1 MAIYS
6 IGRKRV
12 ILALLLTT
20 VLLLT
25 LDLNGNP
32 VIDAGREGFAQV
44 MRPVE
49 TATGVVTNPIERVW
63 HGISNYDDLEIENI
77 ALQEQ
82 VDRLIGTQA
91 AGEAAVIEG
100 KELQALYSLP
110 SLSGIDTEVARVV
123 GYAANNLDQVIEIDK
138 GSLSGIEV
146 GMAVV
151 NQAGLVGRV
160 TKVSLTSARVMLVTD
175 SRYTVAVKVTS
186 ASDAD
191 ADVPTN
197 TSPSGLSPSEMADAA
212 TTTTTVPAPLGPFV
226 PGVTLPDGS
235 PVPDTTLPGAALG
248 PDGEPVIDPLTGRPL
263 DAAQIAAL
271 LDALAATSTAPTVGT
286 PADTPS
292 ATPPTGSP
300 TTGSTTTPAATT
312 TTTTIAEVIEKEYGA
327 LEGRG
332 RLRLPQIIF
341 VQDSPSL
348 SELVAGD
355 LVETAGGSESLAP
368 TGIPVGRVVN
378 RAARPGSG
386 GPLLDVALHA
396 DLGRLNI
403 VRVVLYK
410 PLSEVDQ

>member
-6 IGRKRV
+6 VGRKRV

-25 LDLNGNP
+25 LDLRGNP
-32 VIDAGREGFAQV
+32 VIDAARDGFTQV

-49 TATGVVTNPIERVW
+49 AATGVVTNPIERIW
-63 HGISNYDDLEIENI
+63 HGITNYDDLERENL

-91 AGEAAVIEG
+91 AAEAAVIEG

-138 GSLSGIEV
+138 GSASGIEV

-151 NQAGLVGRV
+151 NQAGLVGKITQV
-160 TKVSLTSARVMLVTD
+160 TRTSARVMLVTD
-175 SRYTVAVKVTS
+175 GRYSVAVKVTS
-186 ASDAD
+186 ASAAD
-191 ADVPTN
+191 ANVPTN
-197 TSPSGLSPSEMADAA
+197 TSPSGLTPSQLARAG
-212 TTTTTVPAPLGPFV
+212 TTTTTSTVPSLPVPVV
-226 PGVTLPDGS
+226 PGATLPDGS

-248 PDGEPVIDPLTGRPL
+248 PDGAPVIDPLTGRPL
-263 DAAQIAAL
+263 TAEQIAAL
-271 LDALAATSTAPTVGT
+271 IDALTEAAASTT
-286 PADTPS
+286 PADDT
-292 ATPPTGSP
+292 
-300 TTGSTTTPAATT
+300 STTTDSSPGSFGLPPASTSTTITT
-312 TTTTIAEVIEKEYGA
+312 TIIAEVIEKEYGA

-332 RLRLPQIIF
+332 RLRLPQIRF
-341 VQDSPSL
+341 LQDSPSL
-348 SELVAGD
+348 SELVEGD

-378 RAARPGSG
+378 RANRPGSA

-396 DLGRLNI
+396 DLARLNF

-410 PLSEVDQ
+410 PLSEVEQ

>member
-6 IGRKRV
+6 VGRKRV

-63 HGISNYDDLEIENI
+63 HGITNYDDLENENV
-77 ALQEQ
+77 ALQEE

-91 AGEAAVIEG
+91 AGQAAVIEG

-110 SLSGIDTEVARVV
+110 ALSGIDTEVARVV
-123 GYAANNLDQVIEIDK
+123 GRAVNNLDQVIEIDK
-138 GSLSGIEV
+138 GSSSGIEV

-151 NQAGLVGRV
+151 NQAGLVGKV
-160 TKVSLTSARVMLVTD
+160 TQVSRTSARVMLVTD
-175 SRYTVAVKVTS
+175 GRYTVAVKVTS
-186 ASDAD
+186 GSEAD
-191 ADVPTN
+191 PDVPTN
-197 TSPSGLSPSEMADAA
+197 TSPSGLNPSEIADAA
-212 TTTTTVPAPLGPFV
+212 TTTTTTTPSLPGPLV

-235 PVPDTTLPGAALG
+235 PMPDTALPGTALG
-248 PDGEPVIDPLTGRPL
+248 PDGKPVFDPLTGRPL
-263 DAAQIAAL
+263 NAEQIAAL
-271 LDALAATSTAPTVGT
+271 FDALAAPSTAPTVDTPTTTAATGSVAT
-286 PADTPS
+286 PAV
-292 ATPPTGSP
+292 ATT
-300 TTGSTTTPAATT
+300 TT
-312 TTTTIAEVIEKEYGA
+312 TTTTIAPVIEKEYGA

-332 RLRLPQIIF
+332 RSRLPQIKF
-341 VQDSPSL
+341 VQDAPSL

-368 TGIPVGRVVN
+368 TGIPVGRVLN

-386 GPLLDVALHA
+386 GPLLDVSLHA
-396 DLGRLNI
+396 DLGRLNF

>member
-63 HGISNYDDLEIENI
+63 HGITNYDDLENENI
-77 ALQEQ
+77 ALQEK
-82 VDRLIGTQA
+82 VDRLIGGQA
-91 AGEAAVIEG
+91 AAEAAVIEG

-191 ADVPTN
+191 ADADVPTN
-197 TSPSGLSPSEMADAA
+197 TSPSGLSPSEIADAA

-235 PVPDTTLPGAALG
+235 PVPDTTLPGAAVG
-248 PDGEPVIDPLTGRPL
+248 ADGQPVIDPLTGRAL
-263 DAAQIAAL
+263 TAEQLAGLAVLAAQQQPATTT
-271 LDALAATSTAPTVGT
+271 TSTLPGGVASS
-286 PADTPS
+286 S
-292 ATPPTGSP
+292 A
-300 TTGSTTTPAATT
+300 TTPATTT

-341 VQDSPSL
+341 VQDSPSPSL
-348 SELVAGD
+348 SELVVGD
-355 LVETAGGSESLAP
+355 LVETAGGSESPAP
-368 TGIPVGRVVN
+368 TGIPVGRVIN
-378 RAARPGSG
+378 RAARPGSA

-396 DLGRLNI
+396 DLGRLNF

>member
-6 IGRKRV
+6 VGRKRV

-20 VLLLT
+20 ALLLT
-25 LDLNGNP
+25 LDLRGNP
-32 VIDAGREGFAQV
+32 IIDAAREGFAQV

-63 HGISNYDDLEIENI
+63 HGIINYDNVEQENI

-91 AGEAAVIEG
+91 AAEAAVIEG

-123 GYAANNLDQVIEIDK
+123 GRAANNLDQVIEINK
-138 GSLSGIEV
+138 GSSSGIEV

-151 NQAGLVGRV
+151 NQAGLVGKV
-160 TKVSLTSARVMLVTD
+160 TQVTRTSARVMLVTD
-175 SRYTVAVKVTS
+175 LRYSVAVKVTS
-186 ASDAD
+186 SADAD

-197 TSPSGLSPSEMADAA
+197 TSPSGLSESEIAA
-212 TTTTTVPAPLGPFV
+212 AGTTTTTSTTVPSLTGPIV
-226 PGVTLPDGS
+226 PGLTLPDGS
-235 PVPDTTLPGAALG
+235 PVPDTTLPGTAVG
-248 PDGEPVIDPLTGRPL
+248 PDGQPVIDPITGRPL
-263 DAAQIAAL
+263 TAEQITAL
-271 LDALAATSTAPTVGT
+271 LDALANAP
-286 PADTPS
+286 
-292 ATPPTGSP
+292 
-300 TTGSTTTPAATT
+300 STTAAETTTADDATLAAESATT
-312 TTTTIAEVIEKEYGA
+312 TTTTLAEIIEKEYGA

-332 RLRLPQIIF
+332 RQRLPQIKF

-348 SELVAGD
+348 SELVPGD

-368 TGIPVGRVVN
+368 TGIPVGRVLN
-378 RAARPGSG
+378 RADRPGSG
-386 GPLLDVALHA
+386 GPLLDVELYA
-396 DLGRLNI
+396 DLARLNF

>member
-6 IGRKRV
+6 VGRKRV

-25 LDLNGNP
+25 LDLRGNP
-32 VIDAGREGFAQV
+32 AIDAAREGFTQV

-49 TATGVVTNPIERVW
+49 TATNVVTNPIERLW
-63 HGISNYDDLEIENI
+63 NGIANYDDLEQENI

-91 AGEAAVIEG
+91 AAEAAVIEG

-110 SLSGIDTEVARVV
+110 SLSGIDTEVAQVIGRAVS
-123 GYAANNLDQVIEIDK
+123 NLDQVIEINK
-138 GSLSGIEV
+138 GSASGIEV

-151 NQAGLVGRV
+151 NQAGLVGKV
-160 TKVSLTSARVMLVTD
+160 TQVTRSTARVMLVTD

-186 ASDAD
+186 ASATDEAI
-191 ADVPTN
+191 PTN
-197 TSPSGLSPSEMADAA
+197 TSPSGLSPSEIAA
-212 TTTTTVPAPLGPFV
+212 AGTTTTTTTTIPRLPGAIV

-235 PVPDTTLPGAALG
+235 PVPDTTLPGTLVGA
-248 PDGEPVIDPLTGRPL
+248 DGEPLVDPLTGRPL
-263 DAAQIAAL
+263 TAEQIAGLPELAAQLEEA
-271 LDALAATSTAPTVGT
+271 G
-286 PADTPS
+286 
-292 ATPPTGSP
+292 
-300 TTGSTTTPAATT
+300 TTTTTVPGAGGAVVSSTT
-312 TTTTIAEVIEKEYGA
+312 TTTTTVPEVIEKEYGA

-332 RLRLPQIIF
+332 RLRLPQVKF

-348 SELVAGD
+348 SELVPGD

-368 TGIPVGRVVN
+368 TGIPVGRVLN
-378 RAARPGSG
+378 RADRPGSG
-386 GPLLDVALHA
+386 GPLLDVDLYA
-396 DLGRLNI
+396 DLARLNF

>member
-6 IGRKRV
+6 VGRKRV

-25 LDLNGNP
+25 LDLRGNP
-32 VIDAGREGFAQV
+32 VIDAAREGFTQV

-49 TATGVVTNPIERVW
+49 TATNVVTNPIERIW
-63 HGISNYDDLEIENI
+63 NGIADYDDLEQENI

-91 AGEAAVIEG
+91 AAEAAVIEG

-110 SLSGIDTEVARVV
+110 SLSGIDTEVARVIGRAV
-123 GYAANNLDQVIEIDK
+123 SNLDQVIEIDK
-138 GSLSGIEV
+138 GSSSGIEV

-151 NQAGLVGRV
+151 NQAGLVGKV
-160 TKVSLTSARVMLVTD
+160 TQVTRSTARVMLVTD

-186 ASDAD
+186 ASATDEAI
-191 ADVPTN
+191 PTN
-197 TSPSGLSPSEMADAA
+197 TSPSGLSPSEIAA
-212 TTTTTVPAPLGPFV
+212 AGTTTTTTTTIPRLPGAIV

-235 PVPDTTLPGAALG
+235 PVPDTTLPGTVVGA
-248 PDGEPVIDPLTGRPL
+248 DGEPLVDPLTGRPL
-263 DAAQIAAL
+263 TAEQIAGLPELAAQLEA
-271 LDALAATSTAPTVGT
+271 SG
-286 PADTPS
+286 
-292 ATPPTGSP
+292 
-300 TTGSTTTPAATT
+300 TTTTTVPGADGAIVADTT
-312 TTTTIAEVIEKEYGA
+312 TTTTLAEVIEKEYGA

-332 RLRLPQIIF
+332 RLRLPQVKF

-348 SELVAGD
+348 SELVPGD

-368 TGIPVGRVVN
+368 TGIPVGRVLN
-378 RAARPGSG
+378 RADRPGSG
-386 GPLLDVALHA
+386 GPLLDVELYA
-396 DLGRLNI
+396 DLARLNF

>member
-6 IGRKRV
+6 VGRKRV

-20 VLLLT
+20 TLLLT
-25 LDLNGNP
+25 LDVRGNP

-49 TATGVVTNPIERVW
+49 TATGVVTNPIERIW
-63 HGISNYDDLEIENI
+63 HGITNYDDVKRENL

-82 VDRLIGTQA
+82 LDRLIGTRA
-91 AGEAAVIEG
+91 AAEAAVIEG

-123 GYAANNLDQVIEIDK
+123 GYSANNLDQVIEIDR
-138 GSLSGIEV
+138 GSTSGIEV

-151 NQAGLVGRV
+151 NQAGLVGKV
-160 TKVSLTSARVMLVTD
+160 TQVTRSSARVMLVTD
-175 SRYTVAVKVTS
+175 GRYKVAVKVTS
-186 ASDAD
+186 ASVAD
-191 ADVPTN
+191 EAVPTN
-197 TSPSGLSPSEMADAA
+197 TSPSGLSPSEVVDGG
-212 TTTTTVPAPLGPFV
+212 TTTTSTTMPARPVPIV

-235 PVPDTTLPGAALG
+235 PVPDTTLPGTALG
-248 PDGEPVIDPLTGRPL
+248 PDGEPVLDPATGRPL
-263 DAAQIAAL
+263 TAEQIAGLEELAAQQSSTTAL
-271 LDALAATSTAPTVGT
+271 E
-286 PADTPS
+286 ADTADPS
-292 ATPPTGSP
+292 TVTSSTGPEPT
-300 TTGSTTTPAATT
+300 TT
-312 TTTTIAEVIEKEYGA
+312 TTTTIAEVIDKEYGV

-332 RLRLPQIIF
+332 RLRLPQIGLL
-341 VQDSPSL
+341 QDSPSL

-378 RAARPGSG
+378 RADRPGSR
-386 GPLLDVALHA
+386 GPLLDVELYA
-396 DLGRLNI
+396 DLGRLNF

>member
-6 IGRKRV
+6 VGRKRV

-25 LDLNGNP
+25 LDLRGNP
-32 VIDAGREGFAQV
+32 AIDAAREGFTQV

-49 TATGVVTNPIERVW
+49 TATNVVTNPIERIW
-63 HGISNYDDLEIENI
+63 NGIANYDDLEQENI

-91 AGEAAVIEG
+91 AAEAAVIEG

-123 GYAANNLDQVIEIDK
+123 GRAVSNLDQVIEIDK
-138 GSLSGIEV
+138 GSSSGIEV

-151 NQAGLVGRV
+151 NQAGLVGKV
-160 TKVSLTSARVMLVTD
+160 TQVTRSTARVMLVTD

-186 ASDAD
+186 ASATDEAI
-191 ADVPTN
+191 PTN
-197 TSPSGLSPSEMADAA
+197 TSPSGLSPSEIAA
-212 TTTTTVPAPLGPFV
+212 AGTTTTTTTTIPRLPGAIV

-235 PVPDTTLPGAALG
+235 PVPDTTLPGTVVGAN
-248 PDGEPVIDPLTGRPL
+248 GEVLVDPLTGRPL
-263 DAAQIAAL
+263 TAEQIADLEQLVAQL
-271 LDALAATSTAPTVGT
+271 EEAG
-286 PADTPS
+286 
-292 ATPPTGSP
+292 
-300 TTGSTTTPAATT
+300 TTTTTLPTAGRTAGSDTT
-312 TTTTIAEVIEKEYGA
+312 TTTTPTLAEVIEKEYGA

-332 RLRLPQIIF
+332 RLRLPQIKF

-348 SELVAGD
+348 SELIPGD

-368 TGIPVGRVVN
+368 TGIPVGRVLN
-378 RAARPGSG
+378 RADRPGSG
-386 GPLLDVALHA
+386 GPLLDVELYA
-396 DLGRLNI
+396 DLARLNF

>member
-6 IGRKRV
+6 VGRKRV

-20 VLLLT
+20 ALLLT
-25 LDLNGNP
+25 LDLRGNA
-32 VIDAGREGFAQV
+32 VIDAGRDGFTQV

-49 TATGVVTNPIERVW
+49 TATGVVTNPIERMW
-63 HGISNYDDLEIENI
+63 KGITEYDDLEEENL

-91 AGEAAVIEG
+91 AAEAAVIEG
-100 KELQALYSLP
+100 QELQALYSLP

-123 GYAANNLDQVIEIDK
+123 GAAANNLDQVIEINK
-138 GSLSGIEV
+138 GSSSGIAV

-151 NQAGLVGRV
+151 NQAGLVGKV
-160 TKVSLTSARVMLVTD
+160 TQVTRTTARVMLVTD
-175 SRYTVAVKVTS
+175 SRYSVAVKVTS
-186 ASDAD
+186 SSGIDD
-191 ADVPTN
+191 LVPTN
-197 TSPSGLSPSEMADAA
+197 TSPSGLTPSEIEAA
-212 TTTTTVPAPLGPFV
+212 RTTTTTVPALPGPV
-226 PGVTLPDGS
+226 IPGVTLPDGS
-235 PVPDTTLPGAALG
+235 PVPDTTLPGAAVG
-248 PDGEPVIDPLTGRPL
+248 ADGEPILDPNTGERLTAEQIAGL
-263 DAAQIAAL
+263 NDLAAQEAA
-271 LDALAATSTAPTVGT
+271 ASTSTT
-286 PADTPS
+286 
-292 ATPPTGSP
+292 
-300 TTGSTTTPAATT
+300 STTLPGGPGVDSTPATT

-332 RLRLPQIIF
+332 RLRLPQIKF

-348 SELVAGD
+348 SELVVGD

-378 RAARPGSG
+378 RADRPGSG
-386 GPLLDVALHA
+386 GPLLDVELYA
-396 DLGRLNI
+396 DLGRLNF

>member
-6 IGRKRV
+6 VGRKRV

-25 LDLNGNP
+25 LDLRGNP
-32 VIDAGREGFAQV
+32 VIDAAREGFTQV
-44 MRPVE
+44 LRPVE
-49 TATGVVTNPIERVW
+49 TATSVVTNPIERVW
-63 HGISNYDDLEIENI
+63 HGITHYDDLERENI

-91 AGEAAVIEG
+91 AAEAAVIEG

-123 GYAANNLDQVIEIDK
+123 GPAVSNLDQVIEIDK
-138 GSLSGIEV
+138 GSSSGIEV

-151 NQAGLVGRV
+151 NQAGLVGKV
-160 TKVSLTSARVMLVTD
+160 TQVTRSTARVMLVTD
-175 SRYTVAVKVTS
+175 TRYTVAVKVTS
-186 ASDAD
+186 ASAAD
-191 ADVPTN
+191 DQVPTN
-197 TSPSGLSPSEMADAA
+197 TSPSGLSPSEIAA
-212 TTTTTVPAPLGPFV
+212 AGTTTTTTLPRVPAPIV

-235 PVPDTTLPGAALG
+235 PVPDTTLPGTAVG
-248 PDGEPVIDPLTGRPL
+248 PDGQPLIDPLTGRPL
-263 DAAQIAAL
+263 TAEQIAGLEQLEAQ
-271 LDALAATSTAPTVGT
+271 AQQSG
-286 PADTPS
+286 
-292 ATPPTGSP
+292 
-300 TTGSTTTPAATT
+300 TT
-312 TTTTIAEVIEKEYGA
+312 TTTTVADPDAALTDTTTSTTTTTTVPEIIEKEYGA

-332 RLRLPQIIF
+332 RLRLPQIKF

-348 SELVAGD
+348 SELVPGD

-368 TGIPVGRVVN
+368 TGIPVGRVLN
-378 RAARPGSG
+378 RADRPGSG
-386 GPLLDVALHA
+386 GPLLDVELYA
-396 DLGRLNI
+396 DLARLNF

>member
-6 IGRKRV
+6 VGRKRV

-25 LDLNGNP
+25 LDLRGNP
-32 VIDAGREGFAQV
+32 VIDAAREGFTQV

-49 TATGVVTNPIERVW
+49 TATNVVTNPIERIW
-63 HGISNYDDLEIENI
+63 NGIADYDDLEQENI

-91 AGEAAVIEG
+91 AAEAAVIEG

-110 SLSGIDTEVARVV
+110 SLSGIDTEVARVIGRAV
-123 GYAANNLDQVIEIDK
+123 SNLDQVIEIDK
-138 GSLSGIEV
+138 GSSSGIEV

-151 NQAGLVGRV
+151 NQAGLVGKV
-160 TKVSLTSARVMLVTD
+160 TQVTRSTARVMLVTD

-186 ASDAD
+186 ASATDEAI
-191 ADVPTN
+191 PTN
-197 TSPSGLSPSEMADAA
+197 TSPSGLSPSEIAA
-212 TTTTTVPAPLGPFV
+212 AGTTTTTTTTIPRVPGAIV

-235 PVPDTTLPGAALG
+235 PVPDTTLPATVVGA
-248 PDGEPVIDPLTGRPL
+248 DGEPLIDPLTGRPL
-263 DAAQIAAL
+263 TAEQIAGLEELEAQSQ
-271 LDALAATSTAPTVGT
+271 ASG
-286 PADTPS
+286 
-292 ATPPTGSP
+292 
-300 TTGSTTTPAATT
+300 TTTTTVPGADGAIVADTT
-312 TTTTIAEVIEKEYGA
+312 TTTTLAEVIEKEYGA

-332 RLRLPQIIF
+332 RLRLPQVKF

-348 SELVAGD
+348 SELVPGD

-368 TGIPVGRVVN
+368 TGIPVGRVLN
-378 RAARPGSG
+378 RADRPGSG
-386 GPLLDVALHA
+386 GPLLDVELYA
-396 DLGRLNI
+396 DLARLNF

>member
-6 IGRKRV
+6 VGRKRV

-25 LDLNGNP
+25 LDLRGNP
-32 VIDAGREGFAQV
+32 AIDAAREGFTQV

-49 TATGVVTNPIERVW
+49 TATNVVTNPIERIW
-63 HGISNYDDLEIENI
+63 NGIANYDDLEQENI

-91 AGEAAVIEG
+91 AAEAAVIEG

-123 GYAANNLDQVIEIDK
+123 GRAVSNLDQVIEINK
-138 GSLSGIEV
+138 GSSSGIEV

-151 NQAGLVGRV
+151 NQAGLVGKV
-160 TKVSLTSARVMLVTD
+160 TQVTRSTARVMLVTD

-186 ASDAD
+186 ASATDEAI
-191 ADVPTN
+191 PTN
-197 TSPSGLSPSEMADAA
+197 TSPSGLNPSEIAA
-212 TTTTTVPAPLGPFV
+212 AGTTTTTTTTIPRLPGAIV

-235 PVPDTTLPGAALG
+235 PVPDTTLPGTVVGAN
-248 PDGEPVIDPLTGRPL
+248 GEPLVDPLTGRPL
-263 DAAQIAAL
+263 TAEQIAGLEELAAQLEGA
-271 LDALAATSTAPTVGT
+271 G
-286 PADTPS
+286 
-292 ATPPTGSP
+292 
-300 TTGSTTTPAATT
+300 TTTTTLPVAGRTAGSDTT
-312 TTTTIAEVIEKEYGA
+312 TTTTTTVAEVIEKEYGA

-332 RLRLPQIIF
+332 RLRLPQIKF

-348 SELVAGD
+348 SELVPGD

-368 TGIPVGRVVN
+368 TGIPVGRVLN
-378 RAARPGSG
+378 RADRPGSG
-386 GPLLDVALHA
+386 GPLLDVELYA
-396 DLGRLNI
+396 DLARLNF

>member
-6 IGRKRV
+6 VGRKRV

-20 VLLLT
+20 ALLLT
-25 LDLNGNP
+25 LDMRGNP
-32 VIDAGREGFAQV
+32 AIDAAREGFEQV

-49 TATGVVTNPIERVW
+49 TATNVVTNPIERIW
-63 HGISNYDDLEIENI
+63 HGISNYDDLERENI

-91 AGEAAVIEG
+91 AAEAAVIEG

-123 GYAANNLDQVIEIDK
+123 GRAVSNLDQVIEINK
-138 GSLSGIEV
+138 GSSSGIDV

-151 NQAGLVGRV
+151 NQAGLVGKV
-160 TKVSLTSARVMLVTD
+160 TQVTRTTARVMLVTD

-186 ASDAD
+186 ASAAD
-191 ADVPTN
+191 DVFPTN
-197 TSPSGLSPSEMADAA
+197 TSPSGLSPSEIAA
-212 TTTTTVPAPLGPFV
+212 AGTTTTTIPRPLGPIV

-235 PVPDTTLPGAALG
+235 PVPDTTLPGTVVGANGQPL
-248 PDGEPVIDPLTGRPL
+248 IDPLTGRALTAEQIAGL
-263 DAAQIAAL
+263 DRLAAQAEQ
-271 LDALAATSTAPTVGT
+271 SG
-286 PADTPS
+286 
-292 ATPPTGSP
+292 
-300 TTGSTTTPAATT
+300 TTTTTVPEGEAVATEGTAGATT
-312 TTTTIAEVIEKEYGA
+312 TTTTTTTVPEVIEKEYGA

-332 RLRLPQIIF
+332 RLRLPQIKF

-378 RAARPGSG
+378 RADRPGSG
-386 GPLLDVALHA
+386 GPLLDVELYA
-396 DLGRLNI
+396 DLARLNF

-410 PLSEVDQ
+410 PLSEVDD